1 MAKRVNKILWHG
13 NEVNAD
19 GTPKPPSPATAADG
33 LDGLN
38 AGEVYIHEE
47 DKAPAIY
54 ILTDAGR
61 VVAIGGSDIETLAK
75 TFLRKDQHDSTAYLL
90 KLLGGAE
97 FGEYLQGVSGG
108 KIDANGAAEL
118 LSLVIRGLLTV
129 DELRSKAFTSGALGS
144 GFTLKIDDNGDSYL
158 EIDRMLV
165 RKVATFVEL
174 LIQELK
180 HVGGQIILSP
190 ASMKCARVED
200 MGDYYRCYFENTDG
214 DRTIS
219 QQFVT
224 GDQARC
230 QTFNIKEGVNEN
242 VTNTYYW
249 RLVTGTGDDYI
260 DLAKADCDAGST
272 VPQAG
277 DEIVQ
282 LGNRTDDTR
291 QGAIVL
297 AAYGDDSP
305 SIKLY
310 KGINSYSLAG
320 KEQISLSPQAVNIIA
335 DSLKFS
341 TGENIKETITNAITG
356 VDVEYALGD
365 SQTVAPASGWS
376 TTAPQWQEG
385 KYMWQRTATTT
396 ATGTTYSDPT
406 CIQGAAGPQGVP
418 GEKGEDGKML
428 YTWIRYADNA
438 QGSGISNNP
447 TGKAFIGFA
456 YNKDTPTESNNP
468 EDYAWSEIK
477 GEQGVPGEKGA
488 DGTQYYT
495 WIAYS
500 DNADGSGMYQQPND
514 NTKYIGIAV
523 NKTTATESSNPAD
536 YTWSKFKGEEG
547 VGVDELE
554 EQYYLSN
561 SNTTQT
567 GGSWQN
573 TCPTWQSGK
582 YIWTRTKVTW
592 TDGSISY
599 TDPVLAF
606 ALNQALQDAQEA
618 NKIAEQ
624 AANRLDKWAEDGVIS
639 PTEKQ
644 GLKDE
649 IARIK
654 GDYDEINAQ
663 YAKYGLGTPSTY
675 NSAYNSYLSV
685 LTTLSAST
693 PEVITI
699 PSYFASR
706 QTAYYTQRTAALN
719 DIATA
724 AKDYVDGLGDTV
736 TETVMDSVD
745 GKITLAVN
753 TKVKDAQ
760 EEIMQEVNSQLQV
773 LEGQISS
780 KVSTT
785 TFNEEKVSILNTAQG
800 YANNALT
807 SAKQD
812 AANKYATI
820 STMNTMST
828 RIDQLSNSI
837 SLKAD
842 SSTVTSLVNDYG
854 DLQEHVADLET
865 RVNSAELKIT
875 PDAIVTTVS
884 GSLQVGYANMLGCSG
899 NFGNSIA
906 AEYWIDNGGGISI
919 DTSNKYEGY
928 NSIRTYIG
936 NGIRYNKAIYLEQET
951 EYCFSAMIKST
962 SNYTPA
968 WNMLLH
974 IQSWVNGSNKGVN
987 YIEKK
992 ATLVANKWVL
1002 CYARFKLYSGATAI
1016 IPFIYDPDASRN
1028 INIAFLCLCK
1038 GNVPMSSW
1046 TPGPEDASSA
1056 MVQTA
1061 NGFTFYG
1068 KTFDIK
1074 ASIMTAEN
1082 IAALNITTGKLTVT
1096 TGAKIGGWTV
1106 NGNALTCSQQA
1117 GAKIK
1122 VEPSGTRFLRI
1133 NDTST
1138 LMEMRADGV
1147 VGLSIYTQDTTG
1159 KCVNLMA
1166 QTGGIAMESHGNME
1180 LDARQGESIQLNGD
1194 VRAQGLALGTSIVG
1208 ANYTVPYNVTFVSIQ
1223 YGCTIKLPANPPTGR
1238 MVIFA
1243 ARTADTITYQGNGK
1257 QIWRGSGIS
1266 TSVRDEIDNC
1276 WNIFIYDSQRWV
1288 NIRLQN
1294 A

>member
-1 MAKRVNKILWHG
+1 MGKRVNKILWHG
-13 NEVNAD
+13 NDVNAD

-75 TFLRKDQHDSTAYLL
+75 TFLRKDQPDSTAYLL
-90 KLLGGAE
+90 KLLSGAE

-108 KIDANGAAEL
+108 KIDANGSAEL

-129 DELRSKAFTSGALGS
+129 DELRSKVFTSGALGS
-144 GFTLKIDDNGDSYL
+144 GFTLKIDENGDSYL

-242 VTNTYYW
+242 VSNTYYW
-249 RLVTGTGDDYI
+249 RLVVGTGDDYI
-260 DLAKADCDAGST
+260 DLSKADCDAGST

-282 LGNRTDDTR
+282 LGNRTDATR

-341 TGENIKETITNAITG
+341 TGENVKDELDTAKEDA
-356 VDVEYALGD
+356 A
-365 SQTVAPASGWS
+365 QA
-376 TTAPQWQEG
+376 
-385 KYMWQRTATTT
+385 AT
-396 ATGTTYSDPT
+396 D
-406 CIQGAAGPQGVP
+406 AAGA
-418 GEKGEDGKML
+418 K
-428 YTWIRYADNA
+428 
-438 QGSGISNNP
+438 
-447 TGKAFIGFA
+447 
-456 YNKDTPTESNNP
+456 
-468 EDYAWSEIK
+468 
-477 GEQGVPGEKGA
+477 
-488 DGTQYYT
+488 
-495 WIAYS
+495 
-500 DNADGSGMYQQPND
+500 
-514 NTKYIGIAV
+514 
-523 NKTTATESSNPAD
+523 
-536 YTWSKFKGEEG
+536 
-547 VGVDELE
+547 
-554 EQYYLSN
+554 
-561 SNTTQT
+561 
-567 GGSWQN
+567 
-573 TCPTWQSGK
+573 
-582 YIWTRTKVTW
+582 
-592 TDGSISY
+592 
-599 TDPVLAF
+599 
-606 ALNQALQDAQEA
+606 QDAQDA
-618 NKIAEQ
+618 KD
-624 AANRLDKWAEDGVIS
+624 RLDDWADDGVIS

-654 GDYDEINAQ
+654 GDYDEINAG
-663 YAKYGLGTPSTY
+663 YSKYGLGTPSTY

-685 LTTLSAST
+685 LTTLSASS

-706 QTAYYTQRTAALN
+706 QSTYYTQRTNALN
-719 DIATA
+719 AIAQA

-736 TETVMDSVD
+736 TETVMEAVD
-745 GKITLAVN
+745 GKITLAVK
-753 TKVKDAQ
+753 TETSGIKDEILQ
-760 EEIMQEVNSQLQV
+760 ETESKIQV
-773 LEGQISS
+773 LREEVSLYSGRITTVEKDLDTAEGKISS
-780 KVSTT
+780 
-785 TFNEEKVSILNTAQG
+785 
-800 YANNALT
+800 
-807 SAKQD
+807 
-812 AANKYATI
+812 
-820 STMNTMST
+820 
-828 RIDQLSNSI
+828 
-837 SLKAD
+837 
-842 SSTVTSLVNDYG
+842 
-854 DLQEHVADLET
+854 LET

-875 PDAIVTTVS
+875 PDAIVSTVS
-884 GSLQVGYANMLGCSG
+884 SNLIIGGRNLLIGSSSGKGWRYGSYEDGVFIQTATTSERYISSQMNIHFEPLTEYVISFDYKSDRMKYGEVYFLDFNSSTVFGYTMFSNSSDWVHFEATITTKDAETDVGY
-899 NFGNSIA
+899 IR
-906 AEYWIDNGGGISI
+906 IDNNGA
-919 DTSNKYEGY
+919 TSGTSTLWVRNVKLEEG
-928 NSIRTYIG
+928 NIPT
-936 NGIRYNKAIYLEQET
+936 AW
-951 EYCFSAMIKST
+951 
-962 SNYTPA
+962 TPA
-968 WNMLLH
+968 
-974 IQSWVNGSNKGVN
+974 
-987 YIEKK
+987 
-992 ATLVANKWVL
+992 
-1002 CYARFKLYSGATAI
+1002 
-1016 IPFIYDPDASRN
+1016 
-1028 INIAFLCLCK
+1028 
-1038 GNVPMSSW
+1038 
-1046 TPGPEDASSA
+1046 PEDNPTATEIASQ

-1068 KTFDIK
+1068 KEVNIK

-1117 GAKIK
+1117 GATIK

-1133 NDTST
+1133 NATST

-1180 LDARQGESIQLNGD
+1180 LDARQGESIKLNGD
-1194 VRAQGLALGTSIVG
+1194 VRVQGMALGTSIVG
-1208 ANYTVPYNVTFVSIQ
+1208 SNYTVPYNVSFISIQ
-1223 YGCTIKLPANPPTGR
+1223 YGCTITLPANPPTGR
-1238 MVIFA
+1238 FVICA
-1243 ARTADTITYQGNGK
+1243 ARTNDTITFNGNGK
-1257 QIWRGSGIS
+1257 QIYRDGTLT
-1266 TSVRDEIDNC
+1266 TSVSDSIDRC

-1288 NIRLQN
+1288 SIRWQH